1 MKASNLLLTFCLVSG
16 VSLAHAAT
24 PAVAATAK
32 TTADSQMQSS
42 ASDVELTRKIR
53 DRLTDDDSL
62 STSAK
67 NVTIVTLGN
76 TVTIKGNVEK
86 QGEVNKITTVAQDLA
101 KGKTIKNEL
110 RVNQ

>member
-16 VSLAHAAT
+16 VSLAQAT
-24 PAVAATAK
+24 TTVNK
-32 TTADSQMQSS
+32 TADSQMQGTSN
-42 ASDVELTRKIR
+42 DVEITRKIR

-86 QGEVNKITTVAQDLA
+86 REEVKKITTAAQELA
-101 KGKTIKNEL
+101 AGKTIKNEL

>member
-16 VSLAHAAT
+16 ISLAHAVPTTAS
-24 PAVAATAK
+24 TAK
-32 TTADSQMQSS
+32 KTADSQMQGTT
-42 ASDVELTRKIR
+42 SDVEITRKIR

-86 QGEVNKITTVAQDLA
+86 QDEVKKITAVARELA
-101 KGKTIKNEL
+101 AGKTVKNEL
-110 RVNQ
+110 QVNQ